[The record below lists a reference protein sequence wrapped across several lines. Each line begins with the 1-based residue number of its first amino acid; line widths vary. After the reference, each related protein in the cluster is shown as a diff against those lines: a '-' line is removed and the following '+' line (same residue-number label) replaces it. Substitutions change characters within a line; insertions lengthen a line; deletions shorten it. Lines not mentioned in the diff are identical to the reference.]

1 VCFGVG
7 GTSSLKAVCAAIL
20 ALLIAS
26 AAACPAAADNRAS
39 VLNDNAVGLIASN
52 PRLVIDAA
60 SIARATDHVS
70 NLRVLPILGRG
81 SLQSLNDLLF
91 LESADAA
98 VMSSDSLAFARKQKL
113 YAGEAEKISYL
124 AKLGNSSIILLARSG
139 VTNINDLAGRKVA
152 AGSADSDAFVAAD
165 LIFGDSG
172 VDIERVS
179 INGAEA
185 IAALRDGRID
195 AALMTTAESGDALAS
210 IAADSGLTMVPLAI
224 TDRLGSAYA
233 PAIAT
238 REQFPTLV
246 KSDQPV
252 ETVAA
257 ALVLAVY
264 DWPKTSRH
272 FTKLKKFNSA
282 LFDSYFASLPE
293 ERRTNVTASV
303 PGWKP
308 YEALKESSRQSPVA
322 AAGVFVAYSP

>member
-1 VCFGVG
+1 
-7 GTSSLKAVCAAIL
+7 LKAVRTSIL
-20 ALLIAS
+20 AWLMTFAAVTS
-26 AAACPAAADNRAS
+26 AAATDNRAPA
-39 VLNDNAVGLIASN
+39 LNDNALGLIASN
-52 PRLVIDAA
+52 SRLIVDAA

-70 NLRVLPILGRG
+70 NLRILPILGRG

-91 LESADAA
+91 LESADVA

-113 YAGEAEKISYL
+113 YSGEAEKISYL
-124 AKLGNSSIILLARSG
+124 AKLGNSSIILLTRNG
-139 VTNINDLAGRKVA
+139 ITNINELAGRKVA
-152 AGSADSDAFVAAD
+152 AGTADSDAFVAAD
-165 LIFGDSG
+165 LIFGDAG

-185 IAALRDGRID
+185 IGALKDGRID

-210 IAADSGLTMVPLAI
+210 IATDSGISMVPLSVSE
-224 TDRLGSAYA
+224 RLGVAYA

-238 REQFPTLV
+238 REQFPALI

-264 DWPKTSRH
+264 DWPKSSRH
-272 FTKLKKFNSA
+272 FAKLKRFNSA
-282 LFDSYFASLPE
+282 LFDSYFAGLSE
-293 ERRTNVTASV
+293 DRRTNFTASV

-308 YEALKESSRQSPVA
+308 YEALKESSRHLPVA
-322 AAGVFVAYSP
+322 NAHLFVAYSP